1 MNRRGLLKA
10 ELGFEAEEVF
20 HSIRK
25 TLTTLIENAG
35 VPEDIAADILGH
47 EKATITYGVY
57 STGFSTRLKLDAI
70 KRLAY

>member
-1 MNRRGLLKA
+1 
-10 ELGFEAEEVF
+10 
-20 HSIRK
+20 
-25 TLTTLIENAG
+25 LTTLIENAG